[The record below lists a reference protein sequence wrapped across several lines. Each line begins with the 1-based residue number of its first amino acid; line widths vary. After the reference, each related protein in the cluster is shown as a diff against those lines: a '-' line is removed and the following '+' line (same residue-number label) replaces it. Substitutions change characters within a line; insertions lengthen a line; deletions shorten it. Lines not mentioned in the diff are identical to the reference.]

1 MKTHLTFS
9 ILFFIVFPLN
19 IFSQQ
24 EKQEGHINT
33 NKFRQLYEEFSSP
46 NMYRTASGAP
56 GPAYY
61 QQQADYKMNIE
72 LDDKNKKVYGDQTV
86 TYTNNSPETL
96 SYIWLQLDQNVRKK
110 DSPSLEIDSDG
121 VGPAYIP
128 DSFDKEFL
136 KSPFDGGF
144 NIEYVT
150 STENNPL
157 KYIINQ
163 TMMRI
168 DLPNPISTGQSFSF
182 KIKWWYN
189 INDHVKQ
196 DGRSGYETFPNDDNR
211 AYIIAQFYPRMCVY
225 NEVEGWQNYQFWG
238 DGEFALPF
246 GDFEV
251 NITVPSD
258 HILEAT
264 GELINRKE
272 VYTKDMM
279 KRFNQAKKS
288 FDKPIIIVSQDE
300 AVESG

>member
-110 DSPSLEIDSDG
+110 DSPKQWDI
-121 VGPAYIP
+121 
-128 DSFDKEFL
+128 
-136 KSPFDGGF
+136 
-144 NIEYVT
+144 
-150 STENNPL
+150 
-157 KYIINQ
+157 
-163 TMMRI
+163 RI
-168 DLPNPISTGQSFSF
+168 DD
-182 KIKWWYN
+182 KN
-189 INDHVKQ
+189 IYDHFE
-196 DGRSGYETFPNDDNR
+196 ETSLGS
-211 AYIIAQFYPRMCVY
+211 CH
-225 NEVEGWQNYQFWG
+225 G
-238 DGEFALPF
+238 
-246 GDFEV
+246 
-251 NITVPSD
+251 
-258 HILEAT
+258 
-264 GELINRKE
+264 
-272 VYTKDMM
+272 
-279 KRFNQAKKS
+279 
-288 FDKPIIIVSQDE
+288 
-300 AVESG
+300 